1 MVMVLIPPKCLKLYT
16 PPHRDNI
23 PLYMAAVG
31 PEAIKTAAL
40 HCDALAPVGK
50 TTLLT
55 SLFHTAPQAAR
66 WGAITLVGFFKSK
79 G

>member
-1 MVMVLIPPKCLKLYT
+1 MDY
-16 PPHRDNI
+16 RRS
-23 PLYMAAVG
+23 A
-31 PEAIKTAAL
+31 EAIKTVVL

-66 WGAITLVGFFKSK
+66 WGAMTLVGFFKSK
-79 G
+79 WQLLFYVQMPIYP